1 MKRLALTLISSAM
14 LVLAGC
20 DGTNN
25 TLSNGGGGEAL
36 VTNTDQAGG
45 GGPNGENHSQDPNGA
60 DPTAAFAA
68 PDPAQKRVDDATAG
82 SPETVARLHS
92 CGKVTVQSL
101 QSILATRGINMN
113 GGAGSAGAIYKAGL
127 ATLGQAAYAS
137 RVPEASFA
145 TASGMTKQMDVFAAA
160 ASEVSVANWAP
171 SGCQSGGAPVKL
183 FDASGNFTKDGV
195 SCLLGKPARQE
206 HVDLANAAVTQA
218 STPAIGKNVAI
229 SALLSAAHTCE

>member
-1 MKRLALTLISSAM
+1 MKKLALTLISSAM

-20 DGTNN
+20 DGTSD
-25 TLSNGGGGEAL
+25 TLSNGGGESVA
-36 VTNTDQAGG
+36 TNPDLAGG

-60 DPTAAFAA
+60 DPTSSFAA
-68 PDPAQKRVDDATAG
+68 ADPAQKRVDDATAG
-82 SPETVARLHS
+82 DPATVARLHA

-101 QSILATRGINMN
+101 QSILATRGINVN
-113 GGAGSAGAIYKAGL
+113 GTGNSAGGLYKAGL
-127 ATLGQAAYAS
+127 ATLGQANYAS

-145 TASGMTKQMDVFAAA
+145 TASGMTKQMDIFAAA
-160 ASEVSVANWAP
+160 ATEVSAANWAP
-171 SGCQSGGAPVKL
+171 SACQVSGAPVKM

-206 HVDLANAAVTQA
+206 HVDLANAAVMQA
-218 STPAIGKNVAI
+218 STPAIGKNIAI